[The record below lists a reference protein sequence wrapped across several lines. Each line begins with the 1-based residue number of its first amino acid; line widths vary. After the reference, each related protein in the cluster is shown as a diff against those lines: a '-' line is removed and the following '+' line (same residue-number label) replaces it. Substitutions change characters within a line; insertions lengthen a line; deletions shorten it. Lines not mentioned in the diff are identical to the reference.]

1 MEYYECGYYHGNNR
15 WSGHRFATESPSQQ
29 PSRPTTLPPSDP
41 EPVTQNEPEPKP
53 EPVTQNEPEPE
64 PEPTT
69 TTPAPSTPSPTE
81 DSDDDDDDS
90 DDSEDDDDDDDETV
104 VTPPRPVLCGNS
116 WTGAGACIHT
126 ESQPAETH
134 TGQPVVQGIPTGA
147 ATEQPPNG
155 MPQATSAPELAAT
168 RRTQSASKETAAV
181 AQPNPAAPNQ
191 WHN

>member
-64 PEPTT
+64 PTP

-90 DDSEDDDDDDDETV
+90 DETDDDDDDDDETV

-116 WTGAGACIHT
+116 WTGAGACIHNRIT
-126 ESQPAETH
+126 TSRNAHRITCSAGH
-134 TGQPVVQGIPTGA
+134 TYWICNRT
-147 ATEQPPNG
+147 ATEWH
-155 MPQATSAPELAAT
+155 ATSYLCTRTGCNQTYTKCVKGNGSCSAT
-168 RRTQSASKETAAV
+168 KPGGGTY
-181 AQPNPAAPNQ
+181 Q